1 VKGMAAPKKT
11 QKRMPRRREE
21 FTYRGFTIDELKA
34 KGISELLPLM
44 PARPRRKI
52 VRGFSR
58 GEETLLTKIRQ
69 GDEKVRTHLRE
80 MIVMPE
86 MIGKTIEIYNGKEFT
101 KVEFQ
106 PESVFH
112 YLGEFALTR
121 KRVSHGSAGIGATRG
136 SKYVPLK

>member
-1 VKGMAAPKKT
+1 MAAPKKT

-21 FTYRGFTIDELKA
+21 FTYRGYKIDELKA
-34 KGISELLPLM
+34 MGLSELLPLM
-44 PARPRRKI
+44 PARARRKI
-52 VRGFSR
+52 NRGLNRS
-58 GEETLLTKIRQ
+58 EETLLAKIRG
-69 GDEKVRTHLRE
+69 GDEKVRTHVRD

-86 MIGKTIEIYNGKEFT
+86 MIGKTIEIYNGKEFL

-121 KRVSHGSAGIGATRG
+121 HRVTHGSAGIGATRG

>member
-1 VKGMAAPKKT
+1 MGMAAPKKT

-21 FTYRGFTIDELKA
+21 FTYRGYKIDELKA
-34 KGISELLPLM
+34 MGMSELLPLM
-44 PARPRRKI
+44 PARARRKI
-52 VRGFSR
+52 NRGLNRS
-58 GEETLLTKIRQ
+58 EETLLEKIRG
-69 GDEKVRTHLRE
+69 GDEKVRTHVRD

-86 MIGKTIEIYNGKEFT
+86 MIGKTIEIYNGKEFL

-121 KRVSHGSAGIGATRG
+121 HKVTHGSAGIGATRG

>member
-1 VKGMAAPKKT
+1 MAAPKKT

-21 FTYRGFTIDELKA
+21 FTYRGYKIDELKA
-34 KGISELLPLM
+34 MGLSELIPLM
-44 PARPRRKI
+44 PARARRKFN
-52 VRGFSR
+52 RGLNR
-58 GEETLLTKIRQ
+58 GEETLLAKIRG
-69 GDEKVRTHLRE
+69 GDEKVRTHVRD

-86 MIGKTIEIYNGKEFT
+86 MIGKSIEIYNGKEFT

-121 KRVSHGSAGIGATRG
+121 KKVSHGSAGIGATRG

>member
-1 VKGMAAPKKT
+1 MAAPKKT

-21 FTYRGFTIDELKA
+21 FTYRGYKIDELKA
-34 KGISELLPLM
+34 MGLSELLPLM
-44 PARPRRKI
+44 PSRVRRKFN
-52 VRGFSR
+52 RGLNR
-58 GEETLLTKIRQ
+58 GEETLLAKIRD
-69 GDEKVRTHLRE
+69 GDEKVRTHVRD

-86 MIGKTIEIYNGKEFT
+86 MIGKSIEIYNGKEFM

-121 KRVSHGSAGIGATRG
+121 KKVSHGSAGIGATRG

>member
-1 VKGMAAPKKT
+1 
-11 QKRMPRRREE
+11 MPRRREE
-21 FTYRGFTIDELKA
+21 FTYRGFKIDELQA
-34 KGISELLPLM
+34 MGISELLPLM
-44 PARPRRKI
+44 PARARRKI

-58 GEETLLTKIRQ
+58 GEETLLAKIRS
-69 GDEKVRTHLRE
+69 GDEKVRTHLRD

-86 MIGKTIEIYNGKEFT
+86 MIGKSIEIYTGKEFL

-106 PESVFH
+106 PESVFR

-121 KRVSHGSAGIGATRG
+121 KRVAHGSAGIGATRG

>member
-1 VKGMAAPKKT
+1 MGMAAPKKT

-21 FTYRGFTIDELKA
+21 FTYRGYKIDELKA
-34 KGISELLPLM
+34 MGISELLPLM
-44 PARPRRKI
+44 PARARRKI

-58 GEETLLTKIRQ
+58 GEETLLEKIRG
-69 GDEKVRTHLRE
+69 GDEKVRTHLRD

-86 MIGKTIEIYNGKEFT
+86 MIGKTIEIYTGKEFL

-121 KRVSHGSAGIGATRG
+121 KRVTHGSAGIGATRG

>member
-1 VKGMAAPKKT
+1 MAAPKKT

-21 FTYRGFTIDELKA
+21 FTYRGYKIDELKA
-34 KGISELLPLM
+34 MGVSELIPLM
-44 PARPRRKI
+44 PAR
-52 VRGFSR
+52 VRHKFNRGLNR
-58 GEETLLTKIRQ
+58 GEETLLAKIRG
-69 GDEKVRTHLRE
+69 GDEKVRTHVRD

-86 MIGKTIEIYNGKEFT
+86 MIGKSIEIYTGKEFL

-121 KRVSHGSAGIGATRG
+121 KKGSHGSAGIGATRG